1 MFPKLG
7 STYVI
12 KGMLLELFG
21 YLSDAEHFHFTPVHV
36 EANNDFLLFSHI
48 SHLLEDTN
56 GRITRSELEQI
67 LHYSGN
73 YINSIIKNIPIFA
86 CLITDR
92 LFV

>member
-36 EANNDFLLFSHI
+36 EANNDFLLFFSYQ
-48 SHLLEDTN
+48 HLLEDTN

-73 YINSIIKNIPIFA
+73 YINSSRKKNIPIFA
-86 CLITDR
+86 I
-92 LFV
+92 